1 MKPLRH
7 RPHVYIR
14 KEAISKKQP
23 ERATNTGPRR
33 PQARP
38 RGRSCEYSYPFQG
51 SSITSRHWS
60 TPRPPSSPQR
70 FHNFF
75 SFCFERSLAVARTP
89 LTVREQTGWIGRSA
103 LPFCSA
109 VGTARPFLR
118 QPVPKCPADA
128 AGLALLGATGDKG
141 GRFKRSAVIGR
152 SPASPAPAIGQ
163 RGWRGRVGRPPSL
176 NGGE

>member
-1 MKPLRH
+1 MFTFGRRQFQKSSPNGQQTPACGGLR
-7 RPHVYIR
+7 RVLG
-14 KEAISKKQP
+14 AGGVV
-23 ERATNTGPRR
+23 T
-33 PQARP
+33 
-38 RGRSCEYSYPFQG
+38 YPSQG

-152 SPASPAPAIGQ
+152 SPASPAPPIGQ